1 MGPTPGVL
9 QEVNIP
15 IWSNSECKS
24 KYGPAAPGGIVDSFL
39 CAGKDWMDSC
49 SVSKKML
56 HIISKPSTSNFKLVI
71 DNKKQITTICLKNM
85 NRRLV
90 NP

>member
-15 IWSNSECKS
+15 IWTNSECKS

-49 SVSKKML
+49 SVSTIITYQNLLFQNSNRQPKKNYYNML
-56 HIISKPSTSNFKLVI
+56 
-71 DNKKQITTICLKNM
+71 KKYE
-85 NRRLV
+85 
-90 NP
+90 P